1 MTRVLQ
7 AARRDASGDLEAMET
22 ALKAAVLEA
31 GARLLEEFMNTL
43 GVGRRAEAPTCPCG
57 GIMASRGV
65 RHKEVLTLLGPVQY
79 QRSLFQ
85 CPKCRRT
92 RYPGDEA
99 LDLVHTSRSPGVRR
113 QVSRLGAKEPFHEVA
128 RDLRELACIRLSR
141 KDAERIAEGAGEDMA
156 RWDKAGREKL
166 RTLEVPLDTPKTIEK
181 LYIEFDG
188 TGVPMTT
195 KETEGR
201 KGKQEDGSAKTRE
214 AKLGCV
220 FTQTKLDEE
229 GRPVRDPASTT
240 FTGAIEPAAIFGN
253 RIYCEAVRRGLFESM
268 RVVALTDG
276 AEWIRN
282 IVQLHFP
289 NAIHII
295 DLYHA
300 REHLVDLCK
309 LLFDRDIG
317 KLNRYKDLW
326 WEKLDAGEIEK
337 IIEEATG
344 FLPRDPK
351 AGKDARREIT
361 YFQTNM
367 ERMRYKKFR
376 EEGYF
381 VGSGVIEA
389 GCKTVIGKR
398 LKQSGMEW
406 TVRGANAI
414 IALRCITE
422 SGRLEDYWEQ
432 RAS

>member
-1 MTRVLQ
+1 
-7 AARRDASGDLEAMET
+7 MET
-22 ALKAAVLEA
+22 ALKAAVLKA

-43 GVGRRAEAPTCPCG
+43 GVGRRAEAPACPCG
-57 GIMASRGV
+57 GTMTSRGV

-99 LDLVHTSRSPGVRR
+99 LDLVQTSRSPGVQR
-113 QVSRLGAKEPFHEVA
+113 QVARLGAKETFHEVA
-128 RDLRELACIRLSR
+128 CDMEELAGIRLSR

-156 RWDKAGREKL
+156 RWEKAGRDKL
-166 RTLEVPLDTPKTIEK
+166 RTLEVPLDMPKTIET

-188 TGVPMTT
+188 TGVPMTR

-214 AKLGCV
+214 AKLGCI
-220 FTQTKLDEE
+220 FTQTKLDDEE
-229 GRPVRDPASTT
+229 YPVRDPASTT
-240 FTGAIEPAAIFGN
+240 FTGAIEPATAFGS
-253 RIYCEAVRRGLFESM
+253 RIYCEAVRRGLFAAR

-289 NAIHII
+289 KATHII

-300 REHLVDLCK
+300 REHLVGLCK
-309 LLFDRDIG
+309 LLFDRDIR

-326 WEKLDAGEIEK
+326 WEKLDEGAIEM
-337 IIEEATG
+337 IVEEATG

-351 AGKDARREIT
+351 AGKDARREIA
-361 YFQTNM
+361 YFQTNK

-376 EEGYF
+376 DQGYF